1 MKRSIVL
8 ALAASVC
15 LAACSKGEQAA
26 APAVA
31 PAAAPA
37 PTAAPAP
44 AAPVAPTQVRS
55 LEPVPNV
62 GKVLQVQ
69 HAGSYTYAEVEG
81 ANGQRAWIAGTQ
93 IAINVGDEVQWGD
106 YSVMRNF
113 TAKSIGRTFD
123 TILFVNSWGKAGA
136 PVVATPVHGSMPAP
150 TVADVADA
158 NNTGVVKSVANAG
171 GYSYIEVDRGGKVV
185 WVAAMETAMKP
196 GDKVQWQGGAEMRNF
211 NAKSLGRTFDQI
223 IFAQAVAVVR

>member
-8 ALAASVC
+8 ALAATVC

-26 APAVA
+26 APATTAAAPAAPA

-37 PTAAPAP
+37 APSVP
-44 AAPVAPTQVRS
+44 SQVRS
-55 LEPVPNV
+55 LEPAPNT
-62 GKVLQVQ
+62 GKVMQVQ

-81 ANGQRAWIAGTQ
+81 PNGQRAWIAGTV
-93 IAINVGDEVQWGD
+93 IAVNVGDEVQWGD

-123 TILFVNSWGKAGA
+123 SILFVNSWGKAGA
-136 PVVATPVHGSMPAP
+136 PVVATPVHGSMPTP

-158 NNTGVVKSVANAG
+158 NNTGVVKSVAVAG
-171 GYSYIEVDRGGKVV
+171 GYSYVEVDRGGKVV
-185 WVAAMETAMKP
+185 WVAAMETPMKP

-223 IFAQAVAVVR
+223 VFAQAIAVVR